1 MVHDLAFRFFGIIHT
16 YFDAT
21 SNNTKILMLKVT
33 KVEKPLSACYGSC
46 SFKTLITKEKYDFLK
61 LLLPDNLH
69 LKTFA
74 TRWR

>member
-21 SNNTKILMLKVT
+21 SKNTKILMLKVQ
-33 KVEKPLSACYGSC
+33 KVEKPLCAC

-61 LLLPDNLH
+61 LLLPDNIH